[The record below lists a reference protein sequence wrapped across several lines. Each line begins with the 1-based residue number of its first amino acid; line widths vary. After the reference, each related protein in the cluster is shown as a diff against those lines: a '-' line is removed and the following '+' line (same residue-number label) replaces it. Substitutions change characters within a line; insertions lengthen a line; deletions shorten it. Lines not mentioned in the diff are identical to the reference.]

1 MLTLQRLVPLAGC
14 LLSLTCAQ
22 ASAAPSPYS
31 TMVVFGDS
39 LSDAGQFPDAGGP
52 PGATTR
58 FTNRTGPTYLNN
70 SGESFALVSSTL
82 LGMKLGVAPSDLN
95 ASTSPVRAAQ
105 GLSDGNNWAVGGYRT
120 DNILDS
126 ITSVS
131 NAAIPPGNPGGG
143 TVLRSRPG
151 YLPTNNFHADP
162 NALYFLSGGGNDFL
176 QGLVQTPAQA
186 VAAGGRLAD
195 SVQTLQQA
203 GARYVMVWMLPDLGL
218 TPAINGTPAQ
228 AGTSL
233 LSGLFNQSLV
243 QRLSHIDAEI
253 IPLNIPL
260 LLKETFSDPAR
271 FGLATGQNLTG
282 TCFSGN
288 GCTENPLYGLHSAT
302 PNPNKLVYNDSVHPT
317 EAGQRL
323 IADYAYSLLAAPWEL
338 TLLPEMAQ
346 GTLRAHQDE
355 LRNQWQ
361 ADADHW
367 QAVGQWRAIVAG
379 GGQHLDF
386 NDERSSASGDGNGY
400 NLNVGASYRL
410 NDAWRVGVAAGF
422 YRQNL
427 EAGASDSDYKLNSY
441 LGTAFAQFQQNHWWA
456 DAALTG
462 GKLDYDNLKR
472 KFALGISEGG
482 EKGDTDGSL
491 WALSGRVGYDI
502 AQPGSE
508 WHLSPFLS
516 ANYSRV
522 DVDGYSEKGAR
533 STALTFDDQ
542 KRTSKRLGAG
552 LQGSYR
558 VTPQTQVFG
567 EVAHEHEFENDTQRL
582 NIALNS
588 VPGIDFKLDGYT
600 PRSNSDRLSLGVS
613 HKLTNDLA
621 LRAAYNVHK
630 DDNLTQQGINVGV
643 SLDF

>member
-1 MLTLQRLVPLAGC
+1 MLRPALFVPLAGC
-14 LLSLTCAQ
+14 LLSLACSQ
-22 ASAAPSPYS
+22 AIAAPSPYS

-39 LSDAGQFPDAGGP
+39 LADAGQFPDAGGVA
-52 PGATTR
+52 GASLR

-70 SGESFALVSSTL
+70 GTENFALVSSTL
-82 LGMKLGVAPSDLN
+82 LGAKLGVTPNDLN
-95 ASTSPVRAAQ
+95 ASTSVTRAAQ
-105 GLSDGNNWAVGGYRT
+105 GLPDGNNWAVGGYRT

-131 NAAIPPGNPGGG
+131 NTAIPPGNPGAG
-143 TVLRSRPG
+143 TVLRSREG
-151 YLPTNNFHADP
+151 YLPANGGRADS

-176 QGLVQTPAQA
+176 QGLVQSPTQA
-186 VAAGGRLAD
+186 VAAGARLAD
-195 SVQTLQQA
+195 SAQALQQA
-203 GARYVMVWMLPDLGL
+203 GARYIMVWMLPDLGL

-228 AGTSL
+228 AASSA
-233 LSGLFNQSLV
+233 LSDLFNQALV
-243 QRLSHIDAEI
+243 QRLSQVDAQV

-260 LLKETFSDPAR
+260 LLNETFADPGR

-288 GCTENPLYGLHSAT
+288 GCTANPIYGIGGT
-302 PNPNKLVYNDSVHPT
+302 DPDPTKLIYNDSVHPT

-323 IADYAYSLLAAPWEL
+323 IADYAYSLLAAPWEVS
-338 TLLPEMAQ
+338 LLPEMAQ

-361 ADADHW
+361 ADTGNW
-367 QAVGQWRAIVAG
+367 QAEGQWRAIVAG

-386 NDERSSASGDGNGY
+386 DQQSSGAKGDGSGY
-400 NLNVGASYRL
+400 NLNIGGSYRL
-410 NDAWRVGVAAGF
+410 NEAWRVGVAAGF
-422 YRQNL
+422 YRQVL

-441 LGTAFAQFQQNHWWA
+441 IGTAFAQYQQNHWWA
-456 DAALTG
+456 DAALSA
-462 GKLDYDNLKR
+462 GKLDFDSLKR
-472 KFALGISEGG
+472 KFALGVSEGA
-482 EKGDTDGSL
+482 EKGDTDGWL
-491 WALSGRVGYDI
+491 WSLSGRVGYDI

-516 ANYSRV
+516 ADYSRV
-522 DVDGYSEKGAR
+522 EVEGYSEKDSR

-542 KRTSKRLGAG
+542 QRDSKRLGLG

-558 VTPQTQVFG
+558 LTPQTQVFA
-567 EVAHEHEFENDTQRL
+567 EVAHEHEFENDTQRV

-600 PRSNSDRLSLGVS
+600 PRSNSDRLSLGLS
-613 HKLTNDLA
+613 HKLTKELA
-621 LRAAYNVHK
+621 LNAAYNVRK

>member
-1 MLTLQRLVPLAGC
+1 MLRPSFVAPLAGC
-14 LLSLTCAQ
+14 LLALACAQ
-22 ASAAPSPYS
+22 AFAAPSPYS

-39 LSDAGQFPDAGGP
+39 LADSGQFPDGVS
-52 PGATTR
+52 GATLR
-58 FTNRTGPTYLNN
+58 FTNRTGPTFQGDY
-70 SGESFALVSSTL
+70 GLVSSTL
-82 LGMKLGVAPSDLN
+82 LGSKLGVAPNDLN

-105 GLSDGNNWAVGGYRT
+105 GLPDGNNWAVGGYRT

-131 NAAIPPGNPGGG
+131 DTAIPPGNAGAG
-143 TVLRSRPG
+143 TVLRSRQG
-151 YLPTNNFHADP
+151 YLPANGGRADP

-176 QGLVQTPAQA
+176 QQRVLSPGQA

-195 SVQTLQQA
+195 SAQALQQA
-203 GARYVMVWMLPDLGL
+203 GARYIMVWILPDLGL
-218 TPAINGTPAQ
+218 TPAINGTPQQ
-228 AGTSL
+228 AGTSA
-233 LSGLFNQSLV
+233 LSTIFNQALV
-243 QRLSHIDAEI
+243 QRLSQIDAQI

-260 LLKETFSDPAR
+260 LLQETFADPGR

-282 TCFSGN
+282 TCFTGN
-288 GCTENPLYGLHSAT
+288 SCTANPTYGIGGT
-302 PNPNKLVYNDSVHPT
+302 QPDPTKLIYNDSVHPT
-317 EAGQRL
+317 VAGQRL

-338 TLLPEMAQ
+338 SLLPEMAQ

-361 ADADHW
+361 ADNGNW

-379 GGQHLDF
+379 GGQRLDF
-386 NDERSSASGDGNGY
+386 DGQGSSASGDGSGY
-400 NLNVGASYRL
+400 NLNVGGSYRL
-410 NDAWRVGVAAGF
+410 DDSWRVGVAAGL
-422 YRQNL
+422 YRQTL

-441 LGTAFAQFQQNHWWA
+441 MGSAFAQYQHNHWWA

-462 GKLDYDNLKR
+462 GRLDFDSLKR
-472 KFALGISEGG
+472 KFALGVSEGS
-482 EKGDTDGSL
+482 EKGDTDGWL

-502 AQPGSE
+502 AGVGSD
-508 WHLSPFLS
+508 WHLSPFIS
-516 ANYSRV
+516 ADYARIE
-522 DVDGYSEKGAR
+522 VDGYSEKGSR
-533 STALTFDDQ
+533 STALTFADQ
-542 KRTSKRLGAG
+542 QRDSKRLGVG

-567 EVAHEHEFENDTQRL
+567 EVAHEHEFENDTQKV

-588 VPGIDFKLDGYT
+588 VQGIGFELDGYT

-613 HKLTNDLA
+613 HKLTQELA
-621 LRAAYNVHK
+621 LRAAYNVRK
-630 DDNLTQQGINVGV
+630 DDSLTQQGVSVGV

>member
-1 MLTLQRLVPLAGC
+1 MFRPTFFAPLAGC
-14 LLSLTCAQ
+14 LLSLACAQ
-22 ASAAPSPYS
+22 AFAASSPYS

-39 LSDAGQFPDAGGP
+39 LADAGQFPDGNA
-52 PGATTR
+52 GATLR
-58 FTNRTGPTYLNN
+58 FTNRTGPTFQGGY
-70 SGESFALVSSTL
+70 GLVSSTL
-82 LGMKLGVAPSDLN
+82 LGTRLGVAPNDLN

-105 GLSDGNNWAVGGYRT
+105 GLPDGNNWAVGGYRT

-131 NAAIPPGNPGGG
+131 NAAIPPGNAGGG
-143 TVLRSRPG
+143 TVLRSRQG
-151 YLPTNNFHADP
+151 YLPANGGRADP

-176 QGLVQTPAQA
+176 QGRVLSPGQA

-195 SVQTLQQA
+195 SAQALQQA
-203 GARYVMVWMLPDLGL
+203 GARYIMVWMLPDLGL

-228 AGTSL
+228 GASTA
-233 LSGLFNQSLV
+233 LSNLFNQALV
-243 QRLSHIDAEI
+243 QRLSQIDAQI

-260 LLKETFSDPAR
+260 LLKETFADPAR

-282 TCFSGN
+282 TCFTDPS
-288 GCTENPLYGLHSAT
+288 CANPTYGLGGT
-302 PNPNKLVYNDSVHPT
+302 NPDPTKLIYNDSVHPT
-317 EAGQRL
+317 ITGQQL

-338 TLLPEMAQ
+338 SLLPEMAQ

-361 ADADHW
+361 ADNGHW

-386 NDERSSASGDGNGY
+386 DRQGSSASGDGNGY
-400 NLNVGASYRL
+400 NVNVGGSYRL
-410 NDAWRVGVAAGF
+410 NESWRVGVAAGL
-422 YRQNL
+422 YRQTL
-427 EAGASDSDYKLNSY
+427 EAGARDSDYKLNSY
-441 LGTAFAQFQQNHWWA
+441 MGSAFAQYQQNHWWA

-462 GKLDYDNLKR
+462 GKLDFDSLKR
-472 KFALGISEGG
+472 KFALGVSEGS
-482 EKGDTDGSL
+482 EKGDTDGWL
-491 WALSGRVGYDI
+491 WALSGRAGYDI
-502 AQPGSE
+502 AAPGSD
-508 WHLSPFLS
+508 WHLSPFIS
-516 ANYSRV
+516 ADYSRV
-522 DVDGYSEKGAR
+522 EVEGYSEKDSR
-533 STALTFDDQ
+533 STALTFADQ
-542 KRTSKRLGAG
+542 QRDSKRLGVG

-567 EVAHEHEFENDTQRL
+567 EVAHEHEFENDTQKVK
-582 NIALNS
+582 ISLNS

-613 HKLTNDLA
+613 HKLTQELA
-621 LRAAYNVHK
+621 LRAAYNVRK
-630 DDNLTQQGINVGV
+630 DDNLTQQGVSVGV

>member
-1 MLTLQRLVPLAGC
+1 MEFRMLRPYFVAPLAGC
-14 LLSLTCAQ
+14 LLALACAQ
-22 ASAAPSPYS
+22 AFAAPSPYS

-39 LSDAGQFPDAGGP
+39 LADAGQFPDGLS
-52 PGATTR
+52 GASLR
-58 FTNRTGPTYLNN
+58 FTNRTGPTFQGDY
-70 SGESFALVSSTL
+70 GLVSSTL
-82 LGMKLGVAPSDLN
+82 LGSKLGVAPNDLN

-105 GLSDGNNWAVGGYRT
+105 GLPDGNNWAVGGYRT

-131 NAAIPPGNPGGG
+131 NTAIPPGNAGAG
-143 TVLRSRPG
+143 TVLRSRQG
-151 YLPTNNFHADP
+151 YLPANGGRADP

-176 QGLVQTPAQA
+176 QQRIGSPGDA

-195 SVQTLQQA
+195 SAQVLQQA
-203 GARYVMVWMLPDLGL
+203 GARYIMVWMLPDLGL
-218 TPAINGTPAQ
+218 TPAINGTPQQ
-228 AGTSL
+228 AATSA
-233 LSGLFNQSLV
+233 LSNIFNQALV
-243 QRLSHIDAEI
+243 QRLSQIDAQI

-260 LLKETFSDPAR
+260 LLQESFADPGR

-288 GCTENPLYGLHSAT
+288 SCTANPVYGIGGT
-302 PNPNKLVYNDSVHPT
+302 NPDPTKLIYNDSVHPT
-317 EAGQRL
+317 VAGQRL

-361 ADADHW
+361 ADNGNW

-379 GGQHLDF
+379 GGQRLDF
-386 NDERSSASGDGNGY
+386 DDQRSSASGDGSGY
-400 NLNVGASYRL
+400 NLNVGTSYRL
-410 NDAWRVGVAAGF
+410 DESWRVGVAAGL
-422 YRQNL
+422 YRQTL

-441 LGTAFAQFQQNHWWA
+441 MGSAFAQYQHNHWWA

-462 GKLDYDNLKR
+462 GRLDFDSLKR
-472 KFALGISEGG
+472 KFALGVSEGS
-482 EKGDTDGSL
+482 EKGDTDGWL

-502 AQPGSE
+502 AGVGSD
-508 WHLSPFLS
+508 WHLSPFIS
-516 ANYSRV
+516 ADYARV
-522 DVDGYSEKGAR
+522 EVDGYGEKGNR

-542 KRTSKRLGAG
+542 QRDSKRLGVG

-567 EVAHEHEFENDTQRL
+567 EVAHEHEFENDTQKV
-582 NIALNS
+582 NISLNS
-588 VPGIDFKLDGYT
+588 VQGIDFKLDGYT
-600 PRSNSDRLSLGVS
+600 PRSNSERLSLGVS
-613 HKLTNDLA
+613 HKLTQELA
-621 LRAAYNVHK
+621 LRAAYNVRK
-630 DDNLTQQGINVGV
+630 DDSLTQQGVSVGV

>member
-1 MLTLQRLVPLAGC
+1 MLRPAFFAPLAGC
-14 LLSLTCAQ
+14 LLSLACAQ
-22 ASAAPSPYS
+22 AFAAPSPYS

-39 LSDAGQFPDAGGP
+39 LADAGQFPDGSA
-52 PGATTR
+52 GATLR
-58 FTNRTGPTYLNN
+58 FTNRTGPTFQ
-70 SGESFALVSSTL
+70 GEYGLVSSTL
-82 LGMKLGVAPSDLN
+82 LGAKLGVAPNDLN

-105 GLSDGNNWAVGGYRT
+105 GLPDGNNWAVGGYRT

-131 NAAIPPGNPGGG
+131 DAAIPPGNPGAG
-143 TVLRSRPG
+143 TVLRSRQG
-151 YLPTNNFHADP
+151 YLPANGGRADP

-176 QGLVQTPAQA
+176 QGRVLSPAQA
-186 VAAGGRLAD
+186 AAAGGRLAD
-195 SVQTLQQA
+195 SAQALQQA
-203 GARYVMVWMLPDLGL
+203 GARYIMVWMLPDLGL
-218 TPAINGTPAQ
+218 TPAINGTPQQ
-228 AGTSL
+228 AATSA
-233 LSGLFNQSLV
+233 LSSIFNQSLV
-243 QRLSHIDAEI
+243 QRLSQVDAQV

-260 LLKETFSDPAR
+260 LLNEAFADPAR

-288 GCTENPLYGLHSAT
+288 SCTANPTYGIGGT
-302 PNPNKLVYNDSVHPT
+302 NPDPTKLIYNDSVHPT
-317 EAGQRL
+317 VAGQRL

-361 ADADHW
+361 ADNGSW

-379 GGQHLDF
+379 GGQRLDF
-386 NDERSSASGDGNGY
+386 DDQSSSASGDGSGY
-400 NLNVGASYRL
+400 NLNIGGSYRL
-410 NDAWRVGVAAGF
+410 DENWRVGVAAGL
-422 YRQNL
+422 YRQTL
-427 EAGASDSDYKLNSY
+427 EAGANDSDYKLNSY
-441 LGTAFAQFQQNHWWA
+441 MGTAFAQYQQNHWWA

-462 GKLDYDNLKR
+462 GKLDFDSLKR
-472 KFALGISEGG
+472 KFALGVSEGS
-482 EKGDTDGSL
+482 EKGDTDGWL

-502 AQPGSE
+502 AAPGSD
-508 WHLSPFLS
+508 WHLSPFIS
-516 ANYSRV
+516 ADYARV
-522 DVDGYSEKGAR
+522 EVNGYSEKSSR

-542 KRTSKRLGAG
+542 QRDSKRLGVG

-558 VTPQTQVFG
+558 ITPQTQVFG
-567 EVAHEHEFENDTQRL
+567 EVAHEHEFENDTQKV
-582 NIALNS
+582 NISLNS
-588 VPGIDFKLDGYT
+588 VQGIDFKLDGYT

-613 HKLTNDLA
+613 HKLTQDLA
-621 LRAAYNVHK
+621 LRAAYNVRR

>member
-1 MLTLQRLVPLAGC
+1 MLRPSFVAPLAGC
-14 LLSLTCAQ
+14 LLALACTQ
-22 ASAAPSPYS
+22 AFAAPSPYS

-39 LSDAGQFPDAGGP
+39 LADAGQFPDGLS
-52 PGATTR
+52 GATLR
-58 FTNRTGPTYLNN
+58 FTNRTGPTFQGDY
-70 SGESFALVSSTL
+70 GQVSSTL
-82 LGMKLGVAPSDLN
+82 LGSKLGVAANDLN

-105 GLSDGNNWAVGGYRT
+105 GLPDGNNWAVGGYRT

-131 NAAIPPGNPGGG
+131 NTAIPPGNAGAG
-143 TVLRSRPG
+143 TVLRSRQG
-151 YLPTNNFHADP
+151 YLPANGGRADP

-176 QGLVQTPAQA
+176 QQRIGSPGDA

-195 SVQTLQQA
+195 SAQALQQA
-203 GARYVMVWMLPDLGL
+203 GARYIMVWMLPDLGL
-218 TPAINGTPAQ
+218 TPAINGTPQQ
-228 AGTSL
+228 AATSA
-233 LSGLFNQSLV
+233 LSNIFNQALV
-243 QRLSHIDAEI
+243 QRLSQIDAQI

-260 LLKETFSDPAR
+260 LLQESFADPGR

-288 GCTENPLYGLHSAT
+288 SCTANPVYGIGGT
-302 PNPNKLVYNDSVHPT
+302 NPDPTKLIYNDSVHPT
-317 EAGQRL
+317 VAGQRL

-361 ADADHW
+361 ADNGNW

-379 GGQHLDF
+379 GGQRLDF
-386 NDERSSASGDGNGY
+386 DGQDSSVSGDGSGY
-400 NLNVGASYRL
+400 NLNVGTSYRL
-410 NDAWRVGVAAGF
+410 DDSWRVGVAAGL
-422 YRQNL
+422 YRQTL

-441 LGTAFAQFQQNHWWA
+441 MGSAFAQYQNNHWWA

-462 GKLDYDNLKR
+462 GRLDFDSLKR
-472 KFALGISEGG
+472 KFALGVSEGS
-482 EKGDTDGSL
+482 EKGDTDGWL

-502 AQPGSE
+502 AGVGSD
-508 WHLSPFLS
+508 WHLSPFIS
-516 ANYSRV
+516 ADYARV
-522 DVDGYSEKGAR
+522 EVDGYSEKGSR

-542 KRTSKRLGAG
+542 QRDSRRLGVG

-558 VTPQTQVFG
+558 ITPQTQVFG
-567 EVAHEHEFENDTQRL
+567 EVAHEHEFENDTQKV
-582 NIALNS
+582 NISLNS
-588 VPGIDFKLDGYT
+588 VQGIDFKLDGYT
-600 PRSNSDRLSLGVS
+600 PRSNSERLSLGVS
-613 HKLTNDLA
+613 HKLTQELA
-621 LRAAYNVHK
+621 LRAAYNVRK
-630 DDNLTQQGINVGV
+630 DDSLTQQGVSVGV

>member
-1 MLTLQRLVPLAGC
+1 MLRPSFVAPLAGC
-14 LLSLTCAQ
+14 LLALACAQ
-22 ASAAPSPYS
+22 AFAAPSPYS

-39 LSDAGQFPDAGGP
+39 LADAGQFPDGVS
-52 PGATTR
+52 GATLR
-58 FTNRTGPTYLNN
+58 FTNRTGPTFQGDY
-70 SGESFALVSSTL
+70 GLVSSTL
-82 LGMKLGVAPSDLN
+82 LGSKLGVAPNDLN

-105 GLSDGNNWAVGGYRT
+105 GLPDGNNWAVGGYRT

-131 NAAIPPGNPGGG
+131 DTAIPPGNAGAG
-143 TVLRSRPG
+143 TVLRSRQG
-151 YLPTNNFHADP
+151 YLPANGGRADP

-176 QGLVQTPAQA
+176 QQRVLSPGQA

-195 SVQTLQQA
+195 SAQALQQA
-203 GARYVMVWMLPDLGL
+203 GARYIMVWMLPDLGL
-218 TPAINGTPAQ
+218 TPAINGTPQQ
-228 AGTSL
+228 AGTSA
-233 LSGLFNQSLV
+233 LSTIFNQALV
-243 QRLSHIDAEI
+243 QRLSQIDAQI

-260 LLKETFSDPAR
+260 LLQETFADPGR

-288 GCTENPLYGLHSAT
+288 SCTANPVYGIGGS
-302 PNPNKLVYNDSVHPT
+302 NPDPTKLIYNDSVHPT
-317 EAGQRL
+317 VAGQRL

-361 ADADHW
+361 ADNGNW

-379 GGQHLDF
+379 GGQRLDF
-386 NDERSSASGDGNGY
+386 DDQRSSASGDGSGY
-400 NLNVGASYRL
+400 NLNVGTSYRL
-410 NDAWRVGVAAGF
+410 DESWRVGVAAGL
-422 YRQNL
+422 YRQTL

-441 LGTAFAQFQQNHWWA
+441 MGSAFAQYQHNHWWA

-462 GKLDYDNLKR
+462 GRLDFDSLKR
-472 KFALGISEGG
+472 KFALGVSEGS
-482 EKGDTDGSL
+482 EKGDTDGWL

-502 AQPGSE
+502 AGVGSD
-508 WHLSPFLS
+508 WHLSPFIS
-516 ANYSRV
+516 ADYARIE
-522 DVDGYSEKGAR
+522 VDGYSEKGSR
-533 STALTFDDQ
+533 STALTFADQ
-542 KRTSKRLGAG
+542 QRDSKRLGVG

-567 EVAHEHEFENDTQRL
+567 EVAHEHEFENDTQKV

-588 VPGIDFKLDGYT
+588 VQGIGFELDGYT

-613 HKLTNDLA
+613 HKLTQELA
-621 LRAAYNVHK
+621 LRAAYNVRK
-630 DDNLTQQGINVGV
+630 DDSLTQQGVSVGV